1 MSESRTVPL
10 KSGLVAVATRDSQK
24 FLESECYLSIVSQMQ
39 ERALAD
45 PYQHLLV
52 VDNSGVTAH
61 PQTNNQKQ
69 VNQTV
74 IYEPQAG
81 IPFAR
86 NAALSFAQANDFDW
100 IAFLDDDV
108 LPANSWLR
116 EMIYALTQGDLDA
129 IQGSWVFSYGENY
142 PKYLPRMAASNWVG
156 NENLRTASTINV
168 IFKTQKVFK
177 SGTRFNTALV
187 ELGGSDTEFFMA
199 LNNSGFKIG
208 STSGGL
214 VYESIIGD
222 RATLKWHLRRKIR
235 TDQTWFHAV
244 EKFGALPEENSN
256 QNSNLLLNLRRVWRK
271 LFSPT
276 SLSVTNKHGHVMI
289 LPQLALLPVTA
300 LSFILLKMGIRVRE
314 YKSPKATSVVSVG
327 QTQ

>member
-10 KSGLVAVATRDSQK
+10 KSGLVAVATRDSQI
-24 FLESECYLSIVSQMQ
+24 FLGSACYLAIVSQMQ
-39 ERALAD
+39 ERALVD

-52 VDNSGVTAH
+52 VDNSGITAH
-61 PQTNNQKQ
+61 PQTNNQTQ
-69 VNQTV
+69 FNLTV
-74 IYEPQAG
+74 IYEPQVG

-86 NAALSFAQANDFDW
+86 NAVLFFAQANDFDW
-100 IAFLDDDV
+100 VAFLDDDV
-108 LPANSWLR
+108 IPANSWLE
-116 EMIYALTQGDLDA
+116 EMIYALTQGDCDA
-129 IQGSWVFSYGENY
+129 IQGSWLFSYEENY
-142 PKYLPRMAASNWVG
+142 PRYLPRMAASNWVG
-156 NENLRTASTINV
+156 NENLRTASTRNV
-168 IFKTQKVFK
+168 IFKMQKVIE
-177 SGTRFNTALV
+177 SGTRFNNALV

-214 VYESIIGD
+214 VNESIIGD

-244 EKFGALPEENSN
+244 EKFGVLPEENPN
-256 QNSNLLLNLRRVWRK
+256 LNSSSLLNLQRVWRK
-271 LFSPT
+271 LFSPS
-276 SLSVTNKHGHVMI
+276 SLFVTNKHGQVMI

-314 YKSPKATSVVSVG
+314 YKSPKANECC
-327 QTQ
+327 